1 MANVKISDLTPTT
14 FLQTTDLLVI
24 AQDNGVDYDTRS
36 IPASL
41 LESAGKKRFICKMNQ
56 SGTSAPNILTIFQD
70 DFNDT
75 YTTNYVGVGTYE
87 LIGFNSELDDDCEIE
102 INSNVLSSTH
112 FVELAYS
119 ASNKLLIRT
128 YDSSYTLV
136 NNVFSSDN
144 IFFKVTKY
152 L

>member
-1 MANVKISDLTPTT
+1 MANVKISDLTPTIT
-14 FLQTTDLLVI
+14 LQSTDLLI
-24 AQDNGVDYDTRS
+24 ISSDNGAGYDTRS
-36 IPASL
+36 ITAAM

-56 SGTSAPNILTIFQD
+56 AGTSAPNILTIFQD

-112 FVELAYS
+112 FVELSYS
-119 ASNKLLIRT
+119 AADTLIIRT
-128 YDSSYTLV
+128 YDNTYNLV

>member
-14 FLQTTDLLVI
+14 TLQSTDLLI
-24 AQDNGVDYDTRS
+24 ISSDNGAGYDTRS
-36 IPASL
+36 ITAGM

-102 INSNVLSSTH
+102 INANVLSSTH
-112 FVELAYS
+112 FVELVYS
-119 ASNKLLIRT
+119 ATNKLLIRT